1 MAERQEVDARYRG
14 SDLDV
19 GQVRVAA
26 TAVALFVA
34 VGRAMRAVVASTFSF
49 SANGEH
55 QPTHREKGC
64 GGQDDAYY
72 DALCHINRLPI
83 WKNTVLTTQARPMV

>member
-1 MAERQEVDARYRG
+1 MDGRYRG

-26 TAVALFVA
+26 AAVALFVA
-34 VGRAMRAVVASTFSF
+34 VGRAMRAVVARTFSF
-49 SANGEH
+49 STHGED
-55 QPTHREKGC
+55 QPAHREKSS

-83 WKNTVLTTQARPMV
+83 WKNTVLTTQASPMV